1 MYAANCGYTWTF
13 AKMALKDMRLLG
25 KVLRLKIW
33 KQALWLLESMY
44 YSRLYTMPYPCPPTV
59 DEEATLLHLRP
70 ICCFIALQLKSI
82 ILTGY
87 KTMSDRHHFGQS
99 THRIELL
106 AASSASLLHSKRII
120 AKPIKSR
127 DALRWRMSPPTHALC
142 LKEGSTRSP
151 RNAKDV
157 SFGKADRRGHTITG
171 LHRDDNR
178 RDGTSVRT

>member
-1 MYAANCGYTWTF
+1 
-13 AKMALKDMRLLG
+13 
-25 KVLRLKIW
+25 
-33 KQALWLLESMY
+33 
-44 YSRLYTMPYPCPPTV
+44 
-59 DEEATLLHLRP
+59 
-70 ICCFIALQLKSI
+70 
-82 ILTGY
+82 
-87 KTMSDRHHFGQS
+87 MSDRHHFGQS

-106 AASSASLLHSKRII
+106 AASSASLLYSKRII

-127 DALRWRMSPPTHALC
+127 DALRWRMSTPTHALC